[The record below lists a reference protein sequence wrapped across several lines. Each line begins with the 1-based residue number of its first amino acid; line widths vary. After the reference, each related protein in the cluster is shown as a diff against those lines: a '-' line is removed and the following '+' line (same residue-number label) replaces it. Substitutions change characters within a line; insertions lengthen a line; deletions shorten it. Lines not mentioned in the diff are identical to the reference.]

1 MKRKIWILGVVLS
14 SFLVWACSSDATDD
28 GGQQDDGPVNVSF
41 DRGAML
47 SNWADNIILPSYANF
62 NTNFEA
68 VVAANA
74 AFKADV
80 SVENLATLRSAWLT
94 SYQDWQTI
102 SMFEIGPAEDND
114 LRLNINSYPTD
125 VVAISDAITN
135 GTYGFDLPSNRDIK
149 GFPALDYL
157 LNGLAATDAEIVA
170 AYQNSTDGQAHL
182 DFLEAVV
189 LDIQSRVATV
199 ATAWTTAY
207 RDTFVNNDGASATAS
222 TDRMVNDVIFYYE
235 KFLRAGKVGFPIGKF
250 TGTAA
255 PNTLEAF
262 YSPENSKVLLLASLD
277 AFQDFFNGVHFQS
290 SAKGESLASYLV
302 ALNSVK
308 NGEELEN
315 LINAQLDNARD
326 SFESL
331 GVLKEEI
338 ENNPAAIADA
348 YDQLQLVV
356 PMLKVDMV
364 SAMSIAVDFV
374 DADGD

>member
-1 MKRKIWILGVVLS
+1 MKRKVWYVGVLLAS
-14 SFLVWACSSDATDD
+14 LFIFACSSDAMDD
-28 GGQQDDGPVNVSF
+28 GTQQDDGPVNVSF
-41 DRGAML
+41 DRSAML
-47 SNWADNIILPSYANF
+47 RNWADNIIIPAYTNF
-62 NTNFEA
+62 NTNFNA

-80 SVENLATLRSAWLT
+80 SVNNLVTLRNAWLN
-94 SYQDWQTI
+94 SYQDWQSI
-102 SMFEIGPAEDND
+102 SMFEIGPAEDID
-114 LRLNINSYPTD
+114 LRLNINTYPTD
-125 VVAISDAITN
+125 VQAISEAIAN
-135 GTYGFDLPSNRDIK
+135 GTYGFDLPSNRDTK
-149 GFPALDYL
+149 GFPAMDYL

-170 AYQNSTDGQAHL
+170 VYQDATAGQAHL

-189 LDIQSRVATV
+189 LDIQSRVSAV
-199 ATAWTTAY
+199 ATAWTSGY
-207 RDTFVNNDGASATAS
+207 RDTFVANDGASATAS
-222 TDRMVNDVIFYYE
+222 TDRLVNDVIFYYE
-235 KFLRAGKVGFPIGKF
+235 KFLRAGKVGIPIGKF

-255 PNTLEAF
+255 PNTLEAY

-277 AFQDFFNGVHFQS
+277 AFQDFFNGTHFQG

-315 LINAQLDNARD
+315 LINAQLENARD

-331 GVLKEEI
+331 GVFKEEI
-338 ENNPAAIADA
+338 ESSSASIADA

>member
-1 MKRKIWILGVVLS
+1 MKGKIWILGVVLT

-28 GGQQDDGPVNVSF
+28 GSQEDDGPVNVSF

-47 SNWADNIILPSYANF
+47 SNWADNIIIPAYANF
-62 NTNFEA
+62 NTNFDA

-74 AFKADV
+74 AFKSDV
-80 SVENLATLRSAWLT
+80 SIENLTILRNAWLT
-94 SYQDWQTI
+94 SYKDWQTI

-114 LRLNINSYPTD
+114 LRLNINIYPTD
-125 VVAISDAITN
+125 VPAIKNAISS
-135 GTYGFDLPSNRDIK
+135 GTYGFDLPSNRDTK
-149 GFPALDYL
+149 GFPAMDYL
-157 LNGLAATDAEIVA
+157 LNGLATTDAEIVA
-170 AYQNSTDGQAHL
+170 VYQDATAGQAHL

-189 LDIQSRVATV
+189 LDIQSRVSTV
-199 ATAWTTAY
+199 TTAWTSGY
-207 RDTFVNNDGASATAS
+207 RDTFVANDGASATAS
-222 TDRMVNDVIFYYE
+222 TDRLVNDVIFYYE
-235 KFLRAGKVGFPIGKF
+235 KFLRAGKVGIPIGKF

-262 YSPENSKVLLLASLD
+262 YSPANSKVLLLASLD
-277 AFQDFFNGVHFQS
+277 AFQDFFNGNHFQS

-326 SFESL
+326 SFDSL
-331 GVLKEEI
+331 GIFKEEI
-338 ENNPAAIADA
+338 ESNTASIADA